1 MCQSPKERL
10 LQLESIFA
18 LGISITGLQSSAS
31 LIMDSHMALLTH
43 TVLQSSLPLLAP
55 PEPLICPTSNF
66 SHFVSVNSVFLLYF
80 VCCFFLFCFFTF
92 YLPGHILFF
101 ITNAPPLCLSF
112 MKAWI

>member
-43 TVLQSSLPLLAP
+43 TLLRFSSSLLVPQNVRFFSDLLTP
-55 PEPLICPTSNF
+55 
-66 SHFVSVNSVFLLYF
+66 
-80 VCCFFLFCFFTF
+80 
-92 YLPGHILFF
+92 
-101 ITNAPPLCLSF
+101 
-112 MKAWI
+112 